1 MRSGQ
6 KAISQKTNKMNGS
19 YKMDRSIC
27 KKRVKTVIVEHLC
40 VEPELVK
47 EKATFEGDLD
57 ADSLDIVDLLLAL
70 EEEFDIE
77 LNESL
82 VKSIVTVKDVID
94 HIQRETK

>member
-1 MRSGQ
+1 
-6 KAISQKTNKMNGS
+6 
-19 YKMDRSIC
+19 
-27 KKRVKTVIVEHLC
+27 

-57 ADSLDIVDLLLAL
+57 AGSLDIVDLLLAL